1 MDREPG
7 KETQMAEKKTAAPTR
22 IQRSLIIG
30 CALWSAVAHA
40 DDHVT
45 RTTRLKLTQMQPVD
59 AIVLLRTIAGC
70 KHVSAVDEQWV
81 QVVDTVENLVLAER
95 VVALADVPFDS
106 SQPTLLTAE
115 DGSVIL
121 SLSLQYASLKDVMIA
136 LRSDVKVAHIATLE
150 PSGIMVR
157 DTEEQVK
164 AALELVQ
171 RLDQEAE
178 LSDD

>member
-1 MDREPG
+1 MP
-7 KETQMAEKKTAAPTR
+7 EKKTAAPTR

-45 RTTRLKLTQMQPVD
+45 RTTRLKLTRMQPVD
-59 AIVLLRTIAGC
+59 AIVLLHGIAGC
-70 KHVSAVDEQWV
+70 KHVSAVDEQWI

-95 VVALADVPFDS
+95 VLALADVRFDS
-106 SQPTLLTAE
+106 SQSTVFTAE

-121 SLSLQYASLKDVMIA
+121 GLSLQHASPKDVMIA
-136 LRSDVKVAHIATLE
+136 LRSDVKIVHIATLE
-150 PSGIMVR
+150 PSGIVVR
-157 DTEEQVK
+157 DTKEQVQ
-164 AALELVQ
+164 AALELIQ

-178 LSDD
+178 LPDD